1 MSFIGLPLRAA
12 PHQEIGNGRTL
23 LHLTRPFSSR
33 KAGTLRHVS
42 AVLHVSTVFIA
53 PHAIAVLGAAFPIL
67 VNAIT
72 GVRSTSAGSK

>member
-1 MSFIGLPLRAA
+1 
-12 PHQEIGNGRTL
+12 
-23 LHLTRPFSSR
+23 
-33 KAGTLRHVS
+33 
-42 AVLHVSTVFIA
+42 VSTVFIA